1 MSQNFDP
8 NADSSGR
15 SAEASPPPPR
25 LDLGQELRSFR
36 RSRNDR
42 VIAGVC
48 GGIAERLRLDPV
60 LVRVLFAASVLVGG
74 VGVLVYALAW
84 LLMPEED
91 TETSLIDEA
100 LGRRNT
106 RGRGSALALSILLIL
121 VAFVIAGAFVGGDW
135 GGPVLIILAIVAVF
149 TLLRRDSAPEPAD
162 RTAPPPAGPAGS
174 TEPDSAATGPVPG
187 AAVTQPVP
195 TATTQQIPA
204 GSPPPPVWRP
214 APAEPRRPRARSP
227 LFWLVIST
235 MLVVLGGLALADV
248 AGAGIARGAYFASAL
263 AVVGLGLLVGAWWG
277 RSRGLIALGVI
288 LALALPMASAADAAD
303 QFSRFHGRTGRV
315 AIEATTIEQG
325 TGTYEYGA
333 GEVIYDLTRLDFSG
347 QDEQLNIDMG
357 GGSVQVSVPPEVD
370 LVVDARVGVGELR
383 ILDRERNGGFGVETS
398 VVDHGTDGP
407 GGGQLRLNVDN
418 GFGEVVV
425 SRAAA

>member
-8 NADSSGR
+8 NAADSSDR
-15 SAEASPPPPR
+15 SAEPSPPPPR

-74 VGVLVYALAW
+74 VGILVYALAW

-91 TETSLIDEA
+91 TETSLIDQA
-100 LGRRNT
+100 FGRRNT
-106 RGRGSALALSILLIL
+106 RGRGSALALSLLLIL

-149 TLLRRDSAPEPAD
+149 TLLRRDSAPEHVARAAP
-162 RTAPPPAGPAGS
+162 PPPAGPTPS
-174 TEPDSAATGPVPG
+174 TEPDSAATGPVPQ

-195 TATTQQIPA
+195 TAATQQIPA
-204 GSPPPPVWRP
+204 GSAPPPVWRA
-214 APAEPRRPRARSP
+214 APAEPRRPRERSP
-227 LFWLVIST
+227 LFWLVISA

-248 AGAGIARGAYFASAL
+248 AGADIARGAYFASAL
-263 AVVGLGLLVGAWWG
+263 AVVGLGLLAGAWWG
-277 RSRGLIALGVI
+277 RSRGLIAVGVI
-288 LALALPMASAADAAD
+288 LALALPMASAAD
-303 QFSRFHGRTGRV
+303 QFSRFHGRGGRV

-333 GEVIYDLTRLDFSG
+333 GEVTYDLSRLDFTG
-347 QDEQLNIDMG
+347 HNEQLNIDMG
-357 GGSVQVSVPPEVD
+357 GGSVQVEVPPEVD
-370 LVVDARVGVGELR
+370 LVVNATVGVGELQ
-383 ILDRERNGGFGVETS
+383 ILDREPNGGFGVETS

-407 GGGQLRLNVDN
+407 GGGELRLNLDN